1 MSVLTQGLVS
11 LWRSPHPALRATFP
25 IPFVLS
31 GHFPLTRGIGPQ
43 GKAYF
48 KSNSARQF
56 LRRPDQHVLRH
67 PIGIVL
73 QVGVPQDLGGSAGR
87 TCPGGTDV
95 VK

>member
-1 MSVLTQGLVS
+1 MSVLTQGLIS
-11 LWRSPHPALRATFP
+11 LWRSPHPALRATF
-25 IPFVLS
+25 
-31 GHFPLTRGIGPQ
+31 PQ

-56 LRRPDQHVLRH
+56 LCRPDQHVLRH

-73 QVGVPQDLGGSAGR
+73 QVGIPQDLGGSAGR